1 MFGKV
6 LSASLSRVF
15 VAAICQAAVRLCRL
29 KRQLGRA
36 LKPGEII
43 DVDIEAIYETAAA
56 VGLNEREMDGVEI
69 VFASRRH
76 SEILPSGCSGYYQY
90 QNGRH
95 YIKIRC
101 DKDAAKTARHELQ
114 HMADEQGGVLY
125 EDNRPAILKFA
136 SAAGERI
143 ENCSSRAVLAATGA
157 EVLAF
162 TNSFDKCSLYCGI
175 VAAASICVAGLA
187 KVYYIFGYISHPAE
201 VRARQAEKLDTP
213 FGVLHLIYDKTF
225 SSFTIP
231 SRGRSV

>member
-69 VFASRRH
+69 VFASEG
-76 SEILPSGCSGYYQY
+76 SSKLLPGGCSGYYQNLGG
-90 QNGRH
+90 QH
-95 YIKIRC
+95 CIKIRC

-143 ENCSSRAVLAATGA
+143 ESCSYRAVLVATGA

-213 FGVLHLIYDKTF
+213 DVLKF
-225 SSFTIP
+225 RNS
-231 SRGRSV
+231 